1 MERALA
7 FQGLLPDEA
16 DRLVAVIRR
25 IVPHGQPELQDA
37 MMDTALALDA
47 QMVGNLGFRAEVRKG
62 LADLEERAQTSHRA
76 SFVELKPDD
85 QSAILRSIESTPF
98 FQNLVHLTRVLQ
110 PAHRLA
116 SHPVSGHGE
125 VAGPRRL
132 SGQGLRQALLVG
144 TGSPLNRL
152 LVGRR

>member
-98 FQNLVHLTRVLQ
+98 FQNLVHLTRVDFYNRHIVWQ
-110 PAHRLA
+110 AIRYPGMERWQDREGYLA
-116 SHPVSGHGE
+116 KDFDK
-125 VAGPRRL
+125 L
-132 SGQGLRQALLVG
+132 FW
-144 TGSPLNRL
+144 
-152 LVGRR
+152 